1 MVIEIPYRHIR
12 DLRQDRDYTQAEVAQ
27 AIGMAQNTY
36 SQFETGRIVW
46 TAPYLI
52 RLADFYGVSV
62 DYLLDRTENPN
73 PYPKK

>member
-1 MVIEIPYRHIR
+1 MVIEVPYRHIR
-12 DLRQDRDYTQAEVAQ
+12 DLRQDKNFSQADVAK

-36 SQFETGRIVW
+36 SQFETGRIEW
-46 TAPYLI
+46 RASDLI